1 MDVVESMG
9 SLVIGEED
17 KKTRKARLRAEKN
30 ALGLAAKSRR
40 KLKAEEHAKE
50 KALWAGDY
58 VPPDGEHDAE
68 SARTYLE
75 SWVKPWRATLRP
87 LRVLYPFLAEQG
99 LGSEGMLIGTDA
111 FTQAAFC
118 FDPWTL
124 YEKGVVTNP
133 NIALAG
139 VIGTGK
145 SSIMKCLALR
155 GMATGKRTYIP
166 GDVKGEWASLART
179 VGGMVISPEGLPGNA
194 STLSMR
200 EPGLPGTRPDTLSA
214 MTNGTLWSHATGSP
228 YSRPLSK
235 PC

>member
-1 MDVVESMG
+1 M
-9 SLVIGEED
+9 
-17 KKTRKARLRAEKN
+17 
-30 ALGLAAKSRR
+30 
-40 KLKAEEHAKE
+40 
-50 KALWAGDY
+50 
-58 VPPDGEHDAE
+58 
-68 SARTYLE
+68 
-75 SWVKPWRATLRP
+75 
-87 LRVLYPFLAEQG
+87 LYPFLAEQG

-166 GDVKGEWASLART
+166 GDVKGGFPGSRSRGNGDFSWRGFPATHQPSRCGNPAFQGRDRT
-179 VGGMVISPEGLPGNA
+179 
-194 STLSMR
+194 R
-200 EPGLPGTRPDTLSA
+200 YQR
-214 MTNGTLWSHATGSP
+214 
-228 YSRPLSK
+228 
-235 PC
+235 